1 MSDQIIAAAEVSSL
15 GAAYAN
21 TGQPK
26 RLQPL
31 DPIKQIK
38 AGVLNVGYAEAGPT
52 DGPAV
57 IFLHGWPYDIHRFV
71 DVAAPLLAAAGLQ
84 SYGRHSS

>member
-26 RLQPL
+26 RPQPL
-31 DPIKQIK
+31 DAIKQIK
-38 AGVLNVGYAEAGPT
+38 AGCPECW
-52 DGPAV
+52 
-57 IFLHGWPYDIHRFV
+57 IR
-71 DVAAPLLAAAGLQ
+71 
-84 SYGRHSS
+84 